1 MQKGAGETLAR
12 MMRNNPSNVVA
23 QRVALATLAALSTSF
38 DDEVR
43 SRLGRHKDGVPQA
56 IVSTLDTFPEDRRV
70 RCEGLLVV
78 QNLSFSSGGSR
89 GMAKAGAVPVLIR
102 LLRVALE
109 IDLPTHG
116 GVADGE
122 ARAEDEAGGEEKGKG
137 SLSIARMGDRDDKVM
152 E

>member
-1 MQKGAGETLAR
+1 MQKGAGETLAKI
-12 MMRNNPSNVVA
+12 MRNYPSNVVA
-23 QRVALATLAALSTSF
+23 QRVALATLAALSTSS

-56 IVSTLDTFPEDRRV
+56 IVFTLEAFPEDRRV

-89 GMAKAGAVPVLIR
+89 GMAEAGAAPVLIR

-109 IDLPTHG
+109 RDSSTHG
-116 GVADGE
+116 GIADDE

-137 SLSIARMGDRDDKVM
+137 SSSIARMGDRL
-152 E
+152 